1 MRDYTTWTQSRFY
14 NPAFNSSIFDG
25 PIRIYFAQVQEP
37 LALKIYF
44 GLQQIFEHEIQR
56 AKEIHRQT
64 GASLCVLVY
73 PNAEAFQF
81 SFETTREFIVNDRL
95 GTDEIVAIRG
105 PFEDQDLPIVLKS
118 VADRLRS
125 WNPEPH
131 GVFHHELAAEA

>member
-44 GLQQIFEHEIQR
+44 GLQQVYEREMLR
-56 AKEIHRQT
+56 AKELHRQT

-81 SFETTREFIVNDRL
+81 SFDNPRDFLVHDHL
-95 GTDEIVAIRG
+95 GADELVAIRG
-105 PFEDQDLPIVLKS
+105 PFEDQDLPIVLKA
-118 VADRLRS
+118 VADRLRA
-125 WNPEPH
+125 WNPEAH
-131 GVFHHELAAEA
+131 GSFHHGLAAEA